1 MQIEYRRNEKMY
13 SFEDLLENRLLEKDL
28 LNVNFVVDGDKSIG
42 KILDTCSWGILRFID
57 TTGKITVIRRY
68 PNSPGKL
75 MLFGYTEDTS
85 IEIPDIF
92 EALQK

>member
-13 SFEDLLENRLLEKDL
+13 SFEDLLENRLLD
-28 LNVNFVVDGDKSIG
+28 VNFVVDGDKYIG
-42 KILDTCSWGILRFID
+42 KILDTCSWGILRCIDD
-57 TTGKITVIRRY
+57 TTGKITVLRRY

-75 MLFGYTEDTS
+75 MLLGYKEDAS
-85 IEIPDIF
+85 FEVPDIF

>member
-13 SFEDLLENRLLEKDL
+13 SFEDLLENRLL
-28 LNVNFVVDGDKSIG
+28 NVNFVVDGDKFIG
-42 KILDTCSWGILRFID
+42 RILDTCSWGILRCID
-57 TTGKITVIRRY
+57 DTGKISTIRRY

-75 MLFGYTEDTS
+75 MLFGYKEDTS

-92 EALQK
+92 EAHGIQK

>member
-13 SFEDLLENRLLEKDL
+13 SFEDLLENRLLD
-28 LNVNFVVDGDKSIG
+28 VNFVVDGDKFIG
-42 KILDTCSWGILRFID
+42 KILDKCTWGILRFID

-75 MLFGYTEDTS
+75 MLLGYKEDAS
-85 IEIPDIF
+85 FEVPDIF

>member
-13 SFEDLLENRLLEKDL
+13 SFEEFLENRLLD
-28 LNVNFVVDGDKSIG
+28 VNFVVDGDKFIG

-57 TTGKITVIRRY
+57 TTGKITVLRRY

-75 MLFGYTEDTS
+75 MLLGYKEDAS
-85 IEIPDIF
+85 FEVPDIF

>member
-13 SFEDLLENRLLEKDL
+13 SFEELLENRLLD
-28 LNVNFVVDGDKSIG
+28 VNFVVDGDKFIG

-57 TTGKITVIRRY
+57 TTGKITVLRRY

-75 MLFGYTEDTS
+75 MLLGYKEDTS
-85 IEIPDIF
+85 FEIPDIF
-92 EALQK
+92 EEIQK